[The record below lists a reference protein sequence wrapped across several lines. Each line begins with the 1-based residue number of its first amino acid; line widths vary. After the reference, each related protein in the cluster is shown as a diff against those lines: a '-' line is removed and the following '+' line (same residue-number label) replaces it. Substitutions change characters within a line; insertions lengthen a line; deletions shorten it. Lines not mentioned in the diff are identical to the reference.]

1 MAKKVDVNELQHLGK
16 IAYEAKKYNDALDA
30 FSKAIVLTRKWSP
43 LDVLPI
49 LDLRVAVYVK
59 LGNVELARKD
69 ATSMIRDNKSDSRGY
84 LRCAQLERL
93 QENLSA
99 ALRWVSPLPSN
110 HRYCLPIILSLWHR
124 DTVSIPMSV
133 PRPNNSLPLRQY
145 LNGYEM
151 HFTFYQ

>member
-1 MAKKVDVNELQHLGK
+1 MAKKADVTELQHLGK

-69 ATSMIRDNKSDSRGY
+69 ATSMVRDNKSDSRGY
-84 LRCAQLERL
+84 LRCAQLERF
-93 QENLSA
+93 QENPSA
-99 ALRWVSPLPSN
+99 ALRWVSPLASN
-110 HRYCLPIILSLWHR
+110 Y
-124 DTVSIPMSV
+124 
-133 PRPNNSLPLRQY
+133 
-145 LNGYEM
+145 
-151 HFTFYQ
+151 